1 MLVITRRVEES
12 ITVGDIVIK
21 IVEVKGKQVRVGI
34 LAPKEV
40 KILRNDFYKRQVVL
54 TVKPE

>member
-54 TVKPE
+54 TDKPE